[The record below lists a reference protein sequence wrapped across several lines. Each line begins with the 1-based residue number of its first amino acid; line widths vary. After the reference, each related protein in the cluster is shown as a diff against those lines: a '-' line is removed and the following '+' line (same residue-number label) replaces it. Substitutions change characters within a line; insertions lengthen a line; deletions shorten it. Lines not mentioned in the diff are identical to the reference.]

1 MNKTELRL
9 LSYAYENYQKTLDPH
24 CIYRWHNG
32 NDMFFV
38 SEALESLTEKGYI
51 SDVPSDIIFRSGIS
65 LGIFTANAIRSFIY
79 SPHPASSMS

>member
-24 CIYRWHNG
+24 CIYRWNNG

-51 SDVPSDIIFRSGIS
+51 SDVPSDIIT
-65 LGIFTANAIRSFIY
+65 GIFSPLTPFSFTITAVGIEYIRSQRE
-79 SPHPASSMS
+79 S

>member
-51 SDVPSDIIFRSGIS
+51 SDVPSDIITGSLSPLTPFSFTITAVGIEYMCS
-65 LGIFTANAIRSFIY
+65 QRES
-79 SPHPASSMS
+79 

>member
-38 SEALESLTEKGYI
+38 SEALESLTERA
-51 SDVPSDIIFRSGIS
+51 IFQMSPVTS
-65 LGIFTANAIRSFIY
+65 LLE
-79 SPHPASSMS
+79 ASVL